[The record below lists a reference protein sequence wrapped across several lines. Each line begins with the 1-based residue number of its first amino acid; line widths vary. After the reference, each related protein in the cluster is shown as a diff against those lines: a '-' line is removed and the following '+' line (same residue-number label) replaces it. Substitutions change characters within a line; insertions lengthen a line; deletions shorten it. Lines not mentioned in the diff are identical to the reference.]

1 MPIGAH
7 PRFTFFVQFVFF
19 SQYTYTMETSGGL
32 DLGSVV
38 VGLTLGIGLTYLWF
52 RNHISSGD
60 LQGKYILLTDH
71 HVVAQ
76 QLSGLREQHQELL
89 SCEKSLRGEVG
100 RYKEDFKRLHEDI
113 HQHRT
118 SFERERSEHAA
129 TRDALTRVNSKYE
142 SVTQRLEQQKL
153 DFEKLHQHA
162 RDEFANL
169 SHRLLKQSSGEL
181 REVHGEALKHLLD
194 PVKLK
199 LQEFHLSVERKFSD
213 EGKDKAALRTQIEQL
228 TTLNQDLSREA
239 RQLTQALKG
248 DSKKQGDWGELQLER
263 LLEAAG
269 LHAGTHFDTQS
280 NFKNEAG
287 ENQRPDCIIK
297 LPGDRCL
304 VVDAKVSLTAYERY
318 CASESDEDG
327 KLHLGLH
334 IKSMREH
341 IKGLSAKRYQEIYQ
355 INTPDYVLMF
365 VPLEPAF
372 IAAVRERNELFT
384 DALNAKI
391 VLVCPSTLLATMRTV
406 AYIWQ
411 QDNQRA
417 NAEEIAAIGAKLY
430 DKFAGFVDDMEAIG
444 SQLDK
449 ARHSYDSAMNKLS
462 RSPKQSTTLL
472 AQANQLRELGVSG
485 KKVIG
490 E

>member
-1 MPIGAH
+1 
-7 PRFTFFVQFVFF
+7 
-19 SQYTYTMETSGGL
+19 
-32 DLGSVV
+32 
-38 VGLTLGIGLTYLWF
+38 
-52 RNHISSGD
+52 
-60 LQGKYILLTDH
+60 
-71 HVVAQ
+71 
-76 QLSGLREQHQELL
+76 
-89 SCEKSLRGEVG
+89 
-100 RYKEDFKRLHEDI
+100 
-113 HQHRT
+113 
-118 SFERERSEHAA
+118 
-129 TRDALTRVNSKYE
+129 
-142 SVTQRLEQQKL
+142 
-153 DFEKLHQHA
+153 
-162 RDEFANL
+162 
-169 SHRLLKQSSGEL
+169 
-181 REVHGEALKHLLD
+181 
-194 PVKLK
+194 
-199 LQEFHLSVERKFSD
+199 
-213 EGKDKAALRTQIEQL
+213 
-228 TTLNQDLSREA
+228 
-239 RQLTQALKG
+239 
-248 DSKKQGDWGELQLER
+248 
-263 LLEAAG
+263 
-269 LHAGTHFDTQS
+269 
-280 NFKNEAG
+280 
-287 ENQRPDCIIK
+287 
-297 LPGDRCL
+297 
-304 VVDAKVSLTAYERY
+304 
-318 CASESDEDG
+318 
-327 KLHLGLH
+327 
-334 IKSMREH
+334 MREH